1 MEIFPAIDLMS
12 GEAVRLTKGEFS
24 SKKVYSSDPVEVML
38 SFKAEGARHLHVVDL
53 DGART
58 GGNQNFDVVKD
69 LCAAGAP
76 DIEIGGGIR
85 DMRRAE
91 KYLSLGVK
99 RIILGTAAVEDEAF
113 LNEAVGEWGD
123 KVAVGVD
130 VLNGF
135 VRTRGWESVSRLD
148 GFAFVNRMVG
158 AGVKRIIYTDI
169 SRDGLLTGPDAA
181 TYEKLARTRGAEIVA
196 SGGVSSLTDLKALR
210 FCGVYGAIVG
220 KAVYEKRFT
229 VSEAVRLGDGYDS

>member
-12 GEAVRLTKGEFS
+12 GEAVRLTKGEFT

-38 SFKAEGARHLHVVDL
+38 SFKAQGARHLHVVDL

-148 GFAFVNRMVG
+148 GFAFVNNARRRDSGFGRRKLFNGSKG
-158 AGVKRIIYTDI
+158 APFLRRLRRD
-169 SRDGLLTGPDAA
+169 SR
-181 TYEKLARTRGAEIVA
+181 ESR
-196 SGGVSSLTDLKALR
+196 LR
-210 FCGVYGAIVG
+210 KTVYGIRSG
-220 KAVYEKRFT
+220 KIGR
-229 VSEAVRLGDGYDS
+229 RI

>member
-12 GEAVRLTKGEFS
+12 RAAVRLTKGEFS

-58 GGNQNFDVVKD
+58 GDNQNFDVVKD

-76 DIEIGGGIR
+76 DLEIGGGIR

-91 KYLSLGVK
+91 KYLSLGVN

-113 LNEAVGEWGD
+113 LTAAVKEWGCRI
-123 KVAVGVD
+123 AVGVD
-130 VLNGF
+130 VLDGF
-135 VRTRGWESVSRLD
+135 VRTRGWETDSRLD
-148 GFAFVNRMVG
+148 GFEFVKRMRG
-158 AGVKRIIYTDI
+158 AGVGRVIYTDI
-169 SRDGLLTGPDAA
+169 SRDGALSGPAA
-181 TYEKLARTRGAEIVA
+181 ETYERLAGIGGIEIVA
-196 SGGVSSLTDLKALR
+196 SGGVGKAEDISAL
-210 FCGVYGAIVG
+210 CKTGVYGAIVG
-220 KAVYEKRFT
+220 KAIYENRVT

>member
-12 GEAVRLTKGEFS
+12 GSAVRLTKGEFS

-58 GGNQNFDVVKD
+58 GGSQNFDVVGA

-91 KYLSLGVK
+91 RYLESGVN
-99 RIILGTAAVEDEAF
+99 RIILGTAAVEDEKF
-113 LNEAVGEWGD
+113 LREAVREWGD

-130 VLNGF
+130 VLDGF
-135 VRTRGWESVSRLD
+135 VRTRGWEADSRLD
-148 GFAFVNRMVG
+148 GFEFVKRMVG
-158 AGVKRIIYTDI
+158 AGVKRIIFTDI
-169 SRDGLLTGPDAA
+169 SRDGLLTGTDSA
-181 TYEKLARTRGAEIVA
+181 TYSRLAETEGAEIVA
-196 SGGVSSLTDLKALR
+196 SGGVGSLEDLKALLS
-210 FCGVYGAIVG
+210 CGVYGAIVG